1 MVEADGIETDEVVV
15 PSELGLHATT
25 ARTAASA
32 KPERIFTLP
41 GYPGAWFGD
50 IERSYDWVVPTTR
63 RPIWVRPSLHTESE
77 ADVDRRVSWLE
88 LFFDLFF
95 VVAIAQVS
103 HGLADHPT
111 TVGFIDFITRIVPV
125 WFIWVGYTVY
135 NERFESEGL
144 ENRLFTFLLMIPV
157 IFLAVAGHDEL
168 ATSFRTFVLAYA
180 AAKLII
186 TALWLRAS
194 WHVPRFRPVGL
205 RYSAGFVVA
214 IAVAIISTTLP
225 FASGRWLF
233 LIAVAID
240 IGTPWLTIGQQAQL
254 PRFSTSKL
262 PERYGLFVM
271 IVLGET
277 IVAVVGGL
285 AEMAVIDFALG
296 SNAVL
301 AVAIGFLVWWLYYD
315 FVGRRSPR
323 RNARSSI
330 FWGYLHLP
338 LVIAIVSLGA
348 GLRNLLTEASLEPS
362 TRLLVT
368 FGVSGVLLSIGLL
381 ELTLH
386 RDDDEPTDRE
396 SPLLKL
402 LIGVLVLGSVWVT
415 ITGPTTQLLLTFAA
429 LAVPAL
435 YGAWVWFFERVQ
447 VGGAERL

>member
-1 MVEADGIETDEVVV
+1 MVPVGADVVEADGIETDEVVV

-25 ARTAASA
+25 ARTTASA

-41 GYPGAWFGD
+41 GYPGARFGD
-50 IERSYDWVVPTTR
+50 IERSYDWVVPTIR

-103 HGLADHPT
+103 HGLADHPNA
-111 TVGFIDFITRIVPV
+111 VGFIDFITRIV
-125 WFIWVGYTVY
+125 
-135 NERFESEGL
+135 
-144 ENRLFTFLLMIPV
+144 
-157 IFLAVAGHDEL
+157 
-168 ATSFRTFVLAYA
+168 
-180 AAKLII
+180 
-186 TALWLRAS
+186 
-194 WHVPRFRPVGL
+194 
-205 RYSAGFVVA
+205 
-214 IAVAIISTTLP
+214 
-225 FASGRWLF
+225 
-233 LIAVAID
+233 
-240 IGTPWLTIGQQAQL
+240 
-254 PRFSTSKL
+254 
-262 PERYGLFVM
+262 
-271 IVLGET
+271 
-277 IVAVVGGL
+277 
-285 AEMAVIDFALG
+285 LG

-348 GLRNLLTEASLEPS
+348 GMRNILAEASLERS
-362 TRLLVT
+362 TSLLVT
-368 FGVSGVLLSIGLL
+368 FGVSGVLHSIGLL

-402 LIGVLVLGSVWVT
+402 LVGVLVLGSVWVT
-415 ITGPTTQLLLTFAA
+415 ITGPNSTASDVRSLGSTGAGRGLGLVLRTRSGWWSGASLTSGGLDQALSWKEPTSLRICSARESAA
-429 LAVPAL
+429 PKSASATAASSSSSPRLRLVTSA
-435 YGAWVWFFERVQ
+435 GAIAWKTRS
-447 VGGAERL
+447 RM